1 MAAEPSSGDTL
12 DTEALLERLENGPL
26 HRFADFETLA
36 DLPREGAAV
45 YTIWDDEGAL
55 VYVGVSGRSATS
67 TTGPW
72 GRLRSH
78 WNGRRSGDQFCVYV
92 ADHYVLP
99 ELSQEQIEA
108 IAAREPSLFLD
119 DLVASVIR
127 DRFSFRVEVVPDY
140 STALTLE
147 TAVKSGDLTAG
158 RPRLNPR
165 RPSRRR
171 Q

>member
-1 MAAEPSSGDTL
+1 MAPEPSADAPDL
-12 DTEALLERLENGPL
+12 DAVLGRLETGPL
-26 HRFADFETLA
+26 HRFADFEMVA

-67 TTGPW
+67 KTGPW

-99 ELSQEQIEA
+99 DLSPQQIEE
-108 IAAREPSLFLD
+108 IAAKEPSLFMD

-127 DRFSFRVEVVPDY
+127 DRSFRIAVVPDY
-140 STALTLE
+140 SGAIKVE
-147 TAVKSGDLTAG
+147 TAIKSGQLSAG
-158 RPRLNPR
+158 PPRLNPQR
-165 RPSRRR
+165 AARRR